1 MLADPARESAQRRGP
16 MDNASVEL
24 AFLLRHGYVLLFAT
38 VLAEQLGL
46 PVPAA
51 PFLLAAGALAG
62 MGRLDP
68 VSALLV
74 TLLAAALSDGLW
86 FELGRRKGSRILSLL
101 CRLSLEPD
109 SCVRK
114 TEEAFVR
121 RGPNTLLVAKFVP
134 GLNTVAPPLAGII
147 GMSRLRFHLLSTT
160 GAFLWAS
167 TWMLLGWLFR
177 HQLDQVARRASELG
191 VRLGVVLAVAFAGWL
206 AYKWDQRRRFLRRLW
221 TTRIAPHELKS
232 LMDAGDEV
240 VIVDL
245 RGPIDFQS
253 DPVVIPG
260 ALRLPPEQL
269 EAGDPEIPRER
280 EIVLYCT

>member
-1 MLADPARESAQRRGP
+1 
-16 MDNASVEL
+16 VEL
-24 AFLLRHGYVLLFAT
+24 AFLVRHGYVLLFSV

-62 MGRLDP
+62 MGQLHP
-68 VSALLV
+68 ASALLV
-74 TLLAAALSDGLW
+74 ALLATGLSDGFW
-86 FELGRRKGSRILSLL
+86 FELGRRKGARILSLL

-134 GLNTVAPPLAGII
+134 GLTTVAPPLAGVI
-147 GMSRLRFHLLSTT
+147 GMNRLRFHLLSTA
-160 GAFLWAS
+160 GALLWVG
-167 TWMLLGWLFR
+167 TWMLLGWVFR
-177 HQLDQVARRASELG
+177 HQLDKVARRASELG
-191 VRLGVVLAVAFAGWL
+191 GRLGLVLTLAFAAWL

-221 TTRIAPHELKS
+221 TTRIAPRELKS
-232 LMDAGDEV
+232 LMDAGNEIV
-240 VIVDL
+240 VVDL
-245 RGPIDFQS
+245 RGALDFQS

-260 ALRLPPEQL
+260 ALRVSPEDLEEGDPGIPPE
-269 EAGDPEIPRER
+269 REV
-280 EIVLYCT
+280 VLYCT